1 MLKTA
6 LWVIA
11 DYAMLALALQASVMF
26 PHDGPVDR
34 NLLINS
40 FGIPVPIMIV
50 GAVLGIYHTPLL
62 EVVPT
67 MWKFMVAAA
76 AGFVVWSPMLDI
88 FRPDHLRMI
97 DIGIFLIAGYGVMFN
112 TRVIAREWVLW
123 RQRGSAASR

>member
-11 DYAMLALALQASVMF
+11 DYVMLALAFQASVLF
-26 PHDGPVDR
+26 PHDGPVDT

-40 FGIPVPIMIV
+40 LGIPVPIMIV
-50 GAVLGIYHTPLL
+50 GAVLGIYRTPLL

-67 MWKFMVAAA
+67 TWKFMVAAA

-88 FRPDHLRMI
+88 FRPERLRMI
-97 DIGIFLIAGYGVMFN
+97 DMGIFLIAGQGVMFN
-112 TRVIAREWVLW
+112 TRVIACEWVFW
-123 RQRGSAASR
+123 RQRRTIDPR